1 MMVEETKAQRSEKI
15 LSKVTQLVGGKVET
29 SAQVWVLEAIE
40 LSRIEGSWLALGSI
54 RGHPGPRVEKATQR
68 FRWA

>member
-29 SAQVWVLEAIE
+29 SAQIWGFEAIE
-40 LSRIEGSWLALGSI
+40 LSRIGGSWLAVGSM
-54 RGHPGPRVEKATQR
+54 
-68 FRWA
+68 